1 MKRVMQSM
9 AHTVL
14 LALAVGLAV
23 MAIVHPASA
32 QQGKEYF
39 VD

>member
-9 AHTVL
+9 AQTVL
-14 LALAVGLAV
+14 LALAV